1 MQIRRRSLLAG
12 TGLAGTSALV
22 LAACGTETGSGSGS
36 ASDGG
41 AASGEVVYVNNT
53 EPENPLLPTNTS
65 ELGGG
70 DVLNAC
76 FSCLLAYAA
85 DGSSENEVAESIE
98 TEDSQTFTITLA
110 EGWKFSD
117 GTPVTAKSFVDAWNF
132 GALTTNAQR
141 AQSFFEPIEGFAE
154 VAAETPTAETM
165 SGLVVVDD
173 LTFTVRLT
181 SPQSDFPSRLGYWA
195 FAPMPEVA
203 FEDIEAFGQL
213 PISNGPYKVE
223 SWTHDS
229 EIVCVPN
236 PEYTGPRPAKNGG
249 ITFLVYA
256 DEDTA
261 YNDLAD
267 GSLDVLGGIPSSALS
282 TFEDELG
289 ERAINQPAAI
299 LQFIT
304 IPQYDPNWQG
314 EAGTL
319 RRKAFSRAIN
329 RPQICE
335 TLFFGTRVPATDFTS
350 TSIEGGGETDIPGSE
365 VLEFDA
371 AEAKSLWDQAEAISP
386 FQGEL
391 TLSYNADGANK
402 DWVEA
407 VCNSVTN
414 AIGVTAVPT
423 PYPAFGEYKKLIA
436 AEEVFGPFRSSW
448 VADYPSV
455 FNFLFPL
462 YATASADGNGSN
474 AGQFKNEEF
483 DALLAE
489 GQRATD
495 PAEALAKWKDAQAV
509 LFEQLPSV
517 PLWYQNTLGGHSEAV
532 SDVKFS
538 WNGGL
543 LFPDIVKG

>member
-1 MQIRRRSLLAG
+1 MQIRRRSLILGSGAAG
-12 TGLAGTSALV
+12 ASALA
-22 LAACGTETGSGSGS
+22 LAACGSGGSGSG
-36 ASDGG
+36 GG
-41 AASGEVVYVNNT
+41 ASSSGDAVVFVNNT
-53 EPENPLLPTNTS
+53 EPENPLIPTNTS

-85 DGSSENEVAESIE
+85 DGSSENEVAKSIE
-98 TEDSQTFTITLA
+98 SEDAQNWTITLE

-141 AQSFFEPIEGFAE
+141 AQSFFEPIEGFADVSAKE
-154 VAAETPTAETM
+154 PTAETM
-165 SGLVVVDD
+165 SGLAVVDD
-173 LTFTVRLT
+173 HTFTVRLN

-195 FAPMPEVA
+195 FAPLPESA
-203 FEDIEAFGQL
+203 FEDIEAFGEL
-213 PISNGPYKVE
+213 PVSNGPYKVE

-236 PEYTGPRPAKNGG
+236 PEYTGPRPAKNAG
-249 ITFLVYA
+249 ITFVVYA
-256 DEDTA
+256 DEETA
-261 YNDLAD
+261 YNDLAS
-267 GSLDVLGGIPSSALS
+267 GSLDVIGGIPSSALS

-304 IPQYDPNWQG
+304 IPQYDPNFQG
-314 EAGTL
+314 EAGAL
-319 RRKAFSRAIN
+319 RRKAFSRAID
-329 RPQICE
+329 RAQICE
-335 TLFFGTRVPATDFTS
+335 AIFFGTRVPATDFTS
-350 TSIEGGGETDIPGSE
+350 TSIEGGGATDIPGSE
-365 VLEFDA
+365 VLQFDA
-371 AEAKSLWDQAEAISP
+371 AEAKSLWEQAEAISP

-391 TLSYNADGANK
+391 TLSYNADGPNK

-414 AIGVTAVPT
+414 SIGVTAVPT
-423 PYPAFGEYKKLIA
+423 PYPAFGAYKEQIA
-436 AEEVFGPFRSSW
+436 AREITGPFRSSW

-462 YATASADGNGSN
+462 YASASADGNGSN
-474 AGQFKNEEF
+474 DGQFKNEEF
-483 DALLAE
+483 DRLLAE
-489 GQRATD
+489 GQQATD

-509 LFEQLPSV
+509 LMENLPSV
-517 PLWYQNTLGGHSEAV
+517 PLWYQNTMGGHSEAV